1 MSKSAVTV
9 IGGGLAG
16 SEAAWQI
23 AQRGVKVFLKEM
35 RPYAFTLAHRTGW
48 LAELVCSN
56 SFRSNELNAAP
67 GLLKEEMRRMGS
79 LIVKCADTWQI
90 PAGKALAVDR
100 EKFAQAVTEAVE
112 SHPLI
117 EIVREEVVSIG
128 KERPLVI
135 ASGPLTSPLL
145 AAAIAELT
153 GKDYLYFF
161 DAVAPIVTLESLD
174 LSVMFW
180 ASRYQE
186 EAAYLNAPLNVEQ
199 YEKFYQALLT
209 AERTPVKEFDRPCY
223 FESCLPVEV
232 LAERGKDTL
241 RFGPMKP
248 VGLRDPRTG
257 REPYAVVQ
265 LRQDNREGTLFNLV
279 GFQTQLRWEEQ
290 DRVFRLI
297 PGLEKAEFVR
307 YGVMHRNLYIH
318 SPQLL
323 LPTLQ
328 LRSDKEIF
336 FAGQITGVEGYIESA
351 ASGLVAGINAARLV
365 KGEELLIFPPQT
377 AVGALC
383 HYITTAVNPSFQPM
397 HINFGLFPPLPVRVR
412 DRKRRNLLFAE
423 RALKYLNDYTKF

>member
-1 MSKSAVTV
+1 MSEAAVTV

-23 AQRGVKVFLKEM
+23 ARRGIKVVLKEM
-35 RPYAFTLAHRTGW
+35 RPLASTLVHRTGW

-56 SFRSNELNAAP
+56 SFRSNELTAAP
-67 GLLKEEMRRMGS
+67 GLLKEEMRRMNS
-79 LIVKCADTWQI
+79 LIISCADAWQV

-100 EKFAQAVTEAVE
+100 EKFARAVTEAVE
-112 SHPLI
+112 THPLI
-117 EIVREEVVSIG
+117 EVVREEAVSIG
-128 KERPLVI
+128 EDRPLVI
-135 ASGPLTSPLL
+135 ASGPLTSPPL
-145 AAAIAELT
+145 AAAISELT

-161 DAVAPIVTLESLD
+161 DAVAPIVTLDSLD

-180 ASRYQE
+180 GSRYQGE
-186 EAAYLNAPLNVEQ
+186 GDYLNAPLNAEQ
-199 YEKFYQALLT
+199 YERFYQELLK
-209 AERTPVKEFDRPCY
+209 AERAPVKEFDRPCY
-223 FESCLPVEV
+223 FESCLPIEV

-257 REPYAVVQ
+257 KEPYAVVQ

-290 DRVFRLI
+290 DRVLRLI
-297 PGLEKAEFVR
+297 PGLENAEFVR

-323 LPTLQ
+323 LPTFQ
-328 LRSDKEIF
+328 LRNEPTIF

-351 ASGLVAGINAARLV
+351 ASGLVAGINAARLA
-365 KGEELLIFPPQT
+365 KGEELLVFPPET
-377 AVGALC
+377 ALGALS
-383 HYITTAVNPSFQPM
+383 HYITTAVNPHFQPM
-397 HINFGLFPPLPVRVR
+397 HINFGLFPPLPARIR
-412 DRKRRNLLFAE
+412 DRKRRNALLAE
-423 RALKYLNDYTKF
+423 RALKYLDDYTEF